1 MIPYTDKAKKALNYA
16 NRLSRSSGCNYVGTE
31 HILAGLL
38 KEGTG
43 VAAEVL
49 TANNVELEA
58 LLKLIDEL
66 VAAGE
71 EVTVAD
77 RDGYSPRT
85 QMVLDRAREMADR
98 FDSERIGTE
107 HLLLAII
114 KEGDCAASRLL
125 NTMGANPQK
134 LFVDILAAMGEDPA
148 QYREEIQRGRNEEAT
163 LTPTLDQYSRD
174 LTAMARAG
182 RLDPV
187 IGREKETERVIQILC
202 RRGKNNPCLIG
213 EPGVGKTAIVEGIAQ
228 SLVNGNVPDIVAD
241 KRLVSLDMSGLVAKS
256 KYRGEFEDRIKKV
269 INEVETAGNVLLFI
283 DELHT
288 IIGAGGAEGALDASN
303 ILKPALA
310 RGDVQVIGATTIEE
324 YRKYIEKDAALER
337 RFQPVQVEEPT
348 EEESIEI
355 LKGLRKLYEKH
366 HHVQITDE
374 GVEASV
380 RLSARY
386 VNDRFLPDKA
396 IDLMDEAAAKA
407 RLGMMH
413 GSDEMMQLNREIHQ
427 TELDME
433 HALQEGDIEKART
446 WKETRESLQAS
457 REKLEKKNRRVS
469 KNKVP
474 VVGENEIADVVAGW
488 TKIPVSRLTESETSR
503 LQKLEETLHKRVIG
517 QEEAVSAVS
526 KAVRRGRVGLKDP
539 KRPIGSFLFLGP
551 TGVGKTEVSKA
562 LAEAVFG
569 NEESMIRVDM
579 SEYMEKHSV
588 SKMIGS
594 PPGYVGHEDGGQLSE
609 KVRRNPF
616 SVILFD
622 EIEKAHP
629 DVFNILLQVL
639 DDGHITDSQG
649 RKVDFKNTI
658 IIMTSNA
665 GAQSI
670 IEPKKLGFGAKED
683 EKQDHE
689 RMKASVMEEVKRIFK
704 PEFLNRIDETI
715 VFRALNKDDMKK
727 IIGIMVRDLQK
738 RCKEQLQ
745 IDLVV
750 REAAKEFI
758 VEKAYDRKYG
768 ARPLRRKLQDEVED
782 RLADALIRGEIHA
795 KDRVIVTTK
804 NKEIIV
810 SKDKK

>member
-413 GSDEMMQLNREIHQ
+413 GSDDMMQLNREIHQ

-469 KNKVP
+469 KNKVS

-488 TKIPVSRLTESETSR
+488 TKIPVSRLTESEASR

-750 REAAKEFI
+750 REAAKESI

-782 RLADALIRGEIHA
+782 RLADALIRGEIHTG
-795 KDRVIVTTK
+795 DRVIVTTK

>member
-488 TKIPVSRLTESETSR
+488 TKIPVSRLTESEASR

-639 DDGHITDSQG
+639 DDGHIIDSQG

-750 REAAKEFI
+750 REAAKESI

-782 RLADALIRGEIHA
+782 RLADALIRGEIHTG
-795 KDRVIVTTK
+795 DRVIVTTK

>member
-174 LTAMARAG
+174 LTAMARVG

-446 WKETRESLQAS
+446 LKETRENLQAS

-488 TKIPVSRLTESETSR
+488 TKIPVSRLTESEASR